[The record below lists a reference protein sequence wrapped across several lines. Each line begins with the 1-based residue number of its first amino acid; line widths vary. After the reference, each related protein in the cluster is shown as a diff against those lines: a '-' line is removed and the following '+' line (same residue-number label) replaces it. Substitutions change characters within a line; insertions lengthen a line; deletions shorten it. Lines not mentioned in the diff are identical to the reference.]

1 MGMNHYR
8 KILNSLFEEGTGPGC
23 DFVRKSELIEQYV
36 GYMLIRTQAMFRW
49 SGLPDMI
56 PQRNLELMLQ
66 INGFVA
72 VAPVDGSLYALV
84 GGLGGYANVYYEPTV
99 VTIAN
104 PALRYNKVLTL
115 GTDCA
120 LVRNDALMAGLM
132 PMYYRYAAH
141 LAETDLSIN
150 LATINSRLIAVL
162 TAPDDRTREAALKL
176 LEDIKEGRQGVVLS
190 PSTLLDEH
198 GGMRSLP
205 YSNASD
211 NSTIKNLIEL
221 TQYLR
226 ASWYNEMGLNA
237 NWNAKRESL
246 SAAESLLN
254 DDALLPLVDDMLA
267 CRRKGAEEINRLY
280 GTSITVDLASSWEDN
295 QIEIGQAQQEQGDQ
309 TAADSSG
316 EEAADAGTDQ

>member
-1 MGMNHYR
+1 MGMNQYR
-8 KILNSLFEEGTGPGC
+8 KFLNALFEEGTGPGC

-49 SGLPDMI
+49 SGLPETI
-56 PQRNLELMLQ
+56 PQRNLELLLQ
-66 INGFVA
+66 INGFVT
-72 VAPVDGSLYALV
+72 VTDVDGSLYALV
-84 GGLGGYANVYYEPTV
+84 GGLGGYPNVYYEPTV

-104 PALRYNKVLTL
+104 PALKYNKVLAL

-120 LVRNDALMAGLM
+120 LVRNDAMLAGLM

-176 LEDIKEGRQGVVLS
+176 LEDVKDGKQGVILS
-190 PSTLLDEH
+190 PSALLDEH
-198 GGMRSLP
+198 GGVRSLP
-205 YSNASD
+205 YSNQSD
-211 NSTIKNLIEL
+211 NSTIKNLVEL

-254 DDALLPLVDDMLA
+254 DDALLPLVDDMLE
-267 CRRKGAEEINRLY
+267 CRRKGADEINRLY
-280 GTSITVDLASSWEDN
+280 GTSISVDFASSWEDN
-295 QIEIGQAQQEQGDQ
+295 QIEIAAAQE
-309 TAADSSG
+309 AESSDKDMAG
-316 EEAADAGTDQ
+316 EEDEADAGKDQ